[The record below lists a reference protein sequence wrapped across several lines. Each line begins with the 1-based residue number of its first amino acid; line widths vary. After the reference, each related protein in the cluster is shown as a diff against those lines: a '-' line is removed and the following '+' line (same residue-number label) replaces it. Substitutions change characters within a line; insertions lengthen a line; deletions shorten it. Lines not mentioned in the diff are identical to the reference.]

1 MNEQQIKKCV
11 GDRIREERKIWGWSQ
26 EVLAEKLYDVIDT
39 VNVGGTAISS
49 YERGATMP
57 SVPVLYALA
66 EPVITE
72 IADMSLPSAYKPNTT
87 IINDAGA
94 GMKVEY
100 VADPKTYYDN
110 KFAQLAASL
119 LGG

>member
-1 MNEQQIKKCV
+1 MRSSGQKEQ
-11 GDRIREERKIWGWSQ
+11 
-26 EVLAEKLYDVIDT
+26 
-39 VNVGGTAISS
+39 NVGYIASYAGEDIPGPYISS
-49 YERGATMP
+49 TGDLSIGAE
-57 SVPVLYALA
+57 VLYALA